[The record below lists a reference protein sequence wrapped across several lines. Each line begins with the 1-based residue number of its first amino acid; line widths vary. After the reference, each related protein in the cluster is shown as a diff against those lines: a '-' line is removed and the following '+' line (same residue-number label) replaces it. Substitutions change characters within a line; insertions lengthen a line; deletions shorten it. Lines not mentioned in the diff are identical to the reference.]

1 MENNNI
7 EQRKRRP
14 LGRGVRR
21 LGINIVDSPMGFG
34 KTSWAINKI
43 NSDKK
48 QNFIYITPFLSEI
61 DRVKNSCKDR
71 KFTEP
76 KVGKARNKLESLK
89 QLVLKDKNI
98 ASTHALFT
106 MCDQELITL
115 LKSHNYTL
123 ILDEVMEVVKPADN
137 IRKDDIVVLFDQKLI
152 KISDTEY
159 NKVEWIGSKDY
170 NGRYN
175 DIKLLCEAGTLYY
188 VDNTL
193 MVWAMPISSFQAFD
207 EVYVLTY
214 QFHCQIQRYYYDYF
228 GLEYKYFH
236 IENKEG
242 KYLLKETK
250 DEEMNTYDIE
260 FRRKAKELIT
270 IVDNKKLNSI
280 GDDYYS
286 LSGNWFNKKENEASV
301 KQLKKNT
308 YNFFNNIVNTKS
320 CDNMWTCFKDNI
332 PQLKGNRYTKGWI
345 PLNSRATND
354 YANKQSLAYLCNRFL
369 NPFVEKFFSMR
380 DIKID
385 ENSYALSELLQWI
398 WRSQIRNGEPITI
411 YIPSK
416 RMRESLKNFLNC

>member
-1 MENNNI
+1 MENVK
-7 EQRKRRP
+7 EKQVRKSF
-14 LGRGVRR
+14 GRGFKR
-21 LGINIVDSPMGFG
+21 LGINIVDSPMGYG

-61 DRVKNSCKDR
+61 ERVKNNCKER

-76 KVGKARNKLESLK
+76 KVGKARNKLASLK
-89 QLVLKDKNI
+89 QLILKDKNI
-98 ASTHALFT
+98 ASTHALFS

-137 IRKDDIVVLFDQKLI
+137 IKKDDITVLFDQKLI
-152 KISDTEY
+152 KISDAEY
-159 NKVEWIGSKDY
+159 NKAEWIGSKDY

-228 GLEYKYFH
+228 GLEYKYCH
-236 IENKEG
+236 IENKDG
-242 KYLLKETK
+242 KYLLKATK
-250 DEEMNTYDIE
+250 EEEMNNYDLD

-270 IVDNKKLNSI
+270 IIDNPKLNSI
-280 GDDYYS
+280 GEDYYS
-286 LSGNWFNKKENEASV
+286 LSKNWFNKEENAPLV
-301 KQLKKNT
+301 KQLKNNT
-308 YNFFNNIVNTKS
+308 YNFFFNITKTKAE
-320 CDNMWTCFKDNI
+320 DNMWTCFKEYTDK
-332 PQLKGNRYTKGWI
+332 LKGKGYTKGWI

-354 YANKQSLAYLCNRFL
+354 YANKQSLAYVCNRFL

-380 DIKID
+380 DIKVE
-385 ENSYALSELLQWI
+385 ENEYALSELLQWI
-398 WRSQIRNGEPITI
+398 WRSQIRNNKPIVL

-416 RMRESLKNFLNC
+416 RMRELLENFLNI